1 MQGKVTTQFVSK
13 WFRLRKERSMK
24 KPIIIILLIL
34 QPPLLVGCVHS
45 IFHSNPK
52 DGEKSAFIRAL
63 EEDTSQCRQSIE
75 KTTLPNTR
83 DKIFWISGLS
93 EPTLAMQTD
102 TSYIQEK
109 EKSEIAKLY
118 QLVDFCQSIYRRTVT
133 SFINDE
139 YGEYFKNHL
148 LSKHKNLNDLNGGM
162 ITYGAYNRTEV
173 ELSKQLIT
181 DLRLLNEKYPAQAR
195 QPPTQYNLTYQNPFT
210 TQRVTSRFM
219 QFLFL
224 DLILYLPILI
234 L

>member
-1 MQGKVTTQFVSK
+1 MI
-13 WFRLRKERSMK
+13 LHLEK
-24 KPIIIILLIL
+24 KNVKKTIIIISLIL

-45 IFHSNPK
+45 IFHPNPK
-52 DGEKSAFIRAL
+52 DAEKSAFIRAL
-63 EEDTSQCRQSIE
+63 EEDTSQCRQSID
-75 KTTLPNTR
+75 KTTLPNIR
-83 DKIFWISGLS
+83 DKIFWTSGLS

-148 LSKHKNLNDLNGGM
+148 LSKHQNLNDLNGGM
-162 ITYGAYNRTEV
+162 ITYGAYNRKEV
-173 ELSKQLIT
+173 ELSKQLIS
-181 DLRLLNEKYPAQAR
+181 DLRLLNEKYPAQVR
-195 QPPTQYNLTYQNPFT
+195 QQSAPYNLTYPNPFT
-210 TQRVTSRFM
+210 TQRVTSRLM

-224 DLILYLPILI
+224 DFILYLPLLI